1 MFDTISPKSPSNSN
15 DPEIWLKFINKV
27 ISISLKQF
35 LRIMSYFVII
45 FYKYWPSKQ
54 SHFPVVQSHWKDLE
68 PSGLQLHGL
77 QSPIFGFPQWF
88 SLHWSQALPPNSS
101 LHSHCP
107 VYSLQVKF
115 LEPTG
120 SQLHG
125 SHPSPLAKCQ
135 WSAMH
140 LVQTIGILSDL
151 VQYFLYLEIFMINHI
166 SNSYSISL
174 LVAFFSFY
182 IW

>member
-1 MFDTISPKSPSNSN
+1 
-15 DPEIWLKFINKV
+15 
-27 ISISLKQF
+27 
-35 LRIMSYFVII
+35 MSYFVTI

-115 LEPTG
+115 LDPTG

-140 LVQTIGILSDL
+140 LVQTIGMLSHQA
-151 VQYFLYLEIFMINHI
+151 QYFPLSRNDLDMYDKLSVWI
-166 SNSYSISL
+166 
-174 LVAFFSFY
+174 
-182 IW
+182 